1 MNKIRIEILWNN
13 NNFIKKSKFLISSIY
28 KMTSL
33 RINNYNSNKI
43 FLLLIFLLLTKIIT
57 NIIIMKYINKILL
70 IIINKMVIKLIINH
84 NIKMIISTIINK
96 IKNLIIKINNSQKML
111 IMIKYMNM
119 IYITIKTIIKINFN
133 MR

>member
-1 MNKIRIEILWNN
+1 
-13 NNFIKKSKFLISSIY
+13 
-28 KMTSL
+28 
-33 RINNYNSNKI
+33 
-43 FLLLIFLLLTKIIT
+43 
-57 NIIIMKYINKILL
+57 MKYINKILL